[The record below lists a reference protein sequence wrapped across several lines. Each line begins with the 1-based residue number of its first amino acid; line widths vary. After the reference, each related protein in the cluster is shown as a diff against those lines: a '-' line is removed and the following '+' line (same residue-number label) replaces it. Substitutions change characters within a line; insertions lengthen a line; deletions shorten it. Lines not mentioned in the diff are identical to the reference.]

1 MYTECI
7 IKKFNIFKTFLLKF
21 VTIFMVIR
29 MDNVSKIMD
38 ELIEKI
44 NKASI
49 EYYVNDNPTITDQ
62 EYDDYYNELLRLEK
76 KYPELKKSNS
86 PTLRVGGKVV
96 DKFEK
101 VTHDTPMLSFDDIFN
116 EDEIVLF
123 DERIRKS
130 CPNASY
136 TLEPKMDGLS
146 GSLLYKNGVLVRAA
160 TRGDGLIGEN
170 ITHNVETIKSVP
182 LKLNK
187 ALDIEVRGEIYMS
200 KASFEKCNKE
210 REKNGENLFANPR
223 NAAAGSVRQ
232 LDSKIAAKRNLDFM
246 AYFLPNPE
254 KYGIKTQEESLKL
267 LKELGFKT
275 NYKLNGLAK
284 GVNDIISYIDDLGK
298 KRPDLP
304 FEIDGVV
311 LKVNSLDDEAKLGFT
326 ERVPRWGIAYKFP
339 AEEVLTTL
347 KDIKFT
353 VGRTGKITPN
363 AIFSPVHVAG
373 SIVSKAT
380 LHNEDYCLDKDVRV
394 GDVIS
399 IRKAGDVIP
408 EVVEVKKE
416 RRTGNEVLFKMIE
429 NCPMCSSKLVK
440 EDANYFCKNSL
451 CPARKIEGLIH
462 FASRDTMN
470 IDGLGER
477 IIEDFYNMGFI
488 KSISDIYLLSN
499 HKEDLIEL
507 EGFGEKSVNNLLNSI
522 ENSKNNSLEKVLFA
536 LGIRHVGKKTAK
548 IIAKKYKTI
557 DNLINASEEEL
568 TSVNDIG
575 EIIAKSIKEYLSDS
589 NNLNLIEDLKKLGLN
604 FEYKNEG
611 EDDKLSGMTFV
622 LTGTLE
628 KYKRDELTKIL
639 ENKGAKVTSS
649 VTKKTSAVIVGDKP
663 GSKYDKALK
672 LGITIYNEKDVEN
685 IIK

>member
-1 MYTECI
+1 
-7 IKKFNIFKTFLLKF
+7 
-21 VTIFMVIR
+21 
-29 MDNVSKIMD
+29 MDNIKLRMD
-38 ELIEKI
+38 ELIDII
-44 NKASI
+44 NEASI
-49 EYYVNDNPTITDQ
+49 KYYVDDNPSITDQ
-62 EYDDYYNELLRLEK
+62 EYDDYYNELLKLEE
-76 KYPELKKSNS
+76 KYPDLKRSDS

-101 VTHDTPMLSFDDIFN
+101 VTHESPMLSFDDIFN

-123 DERIRKS
+123 DERIKKT
-130 CPNASY
+130 CPNATY

-146 GSLLYKNGVLVRAA
+146 GSLLYEKGVLKRAA

-182 LKLNK
+182 LRLNK
-187 ALDIEVRGEIYMS
+187 ELDIEVRGEIYMS

-210 REKNGENLFANPR
+210 KEKRGENLFANPR

-246 AYFLPNPE
+246 AYFIPNPD
-254 KYGIKTQEESLKL
+254 KYGIKTQSESLAF

-275 NYKLNGLAK
+275 NYNLNGLAK
-284 GVNDIISYIDDLGK
+284 NINYIINYIDDLGS
-298 KRPDLP
+298 KRSNLP

-311 LKVNSLDDEAKLGFT
+311 LKVNSLEDEAKLGFT

-347 KDIKFT
+347 KEIKFT

-363 AIFSPVHVAG
+363 ALFSPVHVAG
-373 SIVSKAT
+373 SVISKAT

-416 RRTGNEVLFKMIE
+416 RRTGKEVPFKMIE
-429 NCPMCSSKLVK
+429 NCPMCASKLVK
-440 EDANYFCKNSL
+440 EDANYFCKNDL
-451 CPARKIEGLIH
+451 CPARKMEGLIH
-462 FASRDTMN
+462 FASRNTMN

-507 EGFGEKSVNNLLNSI
+507 EGFGEKSVNNLLESI

-548 IIAKKYKTI
+548 ILAKRYKNI
-557 DNLINASEEEL
+557 DNIINVNIDEL
-568 TSVNDIG
+568 TNVNDIG
-575 EIIAKSIKEYLSDS
+575 EIIAKSVKTYFDDPL
-589 NNLNLIEDLKKLGLN
+589 NLKLIEDLKKLGLN
-604 FEYKNEG
+604 FEFKNDSS
-611 EDDKLSGMTFV
+611 DDTLSGMTFV

-628 KYKRDELTKIL
+628 KYKREELTKIL
-639 ENKGAKVTSS
+639 EDKGAKVTSS
-649 VTKKTSAVIVGDKP
+649 VTKKTTGVIVGDKP

-672 LGITIYNEKDVEN
+672 LGVKIYKEEDVLN

>member
-1 MYTECI
+1 
-7 IKKFNIFKTFLLKF
+7 
-21 VTIFMVIR
+21 
-29 MDNVSKIMD
+29 MDNIKLRMD
-38 ELIEKI
+38 ELIDII
-44 NKASI
+44 NEASI
-49 EYYVNDNPTITDQ
+49 KYYVDDNPSITDQ
-62 EYDDYYNELLRLEK
+62 EYDDYYNELLKLEE
-76 KYPELKKSNS
+76 KYPDLKRSDS

-101 VTHDTPMLSFDDIFN
+101 VTHESPMLSFDDIFN

-123 DERIRKS
+123 DERIKKT
-130 CPNASY
+130 CPNATY

-146 GSLLYKNGVLVRAA
+146 GSLLYEKGVLKRAA

-170 ITHNVETIKSVP
+170 ITHNVKTIKSVP
-182 LKLNK
+182 LRLNK
-187 ALDIEVRGEIYMS
+187 ELDIEVRGEIYMS

-210 REKNGENLFANPR
+210 KEKRGENLFANPR

-246 AYFLPNPE
+246 AYFIPNPD
-254 KYGIKTQEESLKL
+254 KYGIKTQGESLEF

-284 GVNDIISYIDDLGK
+284 DVNDIINYIDDLGR
-298 KRPDLP
+298 KRPNLP

-311 LKVNSLDDEAKLGFT
+311 LKVNSLEDEAKLGFT

-347 KDIKFT
+347 KEIKFT

-363 AIFSPVHVAG
+363 ALFSPVHVAG
-373 SIVSKAT
+373 SVISKAT

-416 RRTGNEVLFKMIE
+416 RRTGKEVPFKMIE
-429 NCPMCSSKLVK
+429 NCPMCASKLVK
-440 EDANYFCKNSL
+440 EDANYFCKNDL
-451 CPARKIEGLIH
+451 CPARKMEGLIH
-462 FASRDTMN
+462 FASRNTMN

-507 EGFGEKSVNNLLNSI
+507 EGFGEKSVNNLLESI

-548 IIAKKYKTI
+548 ILAKRYKNI
-557 DNLINASEEEL
+557 DNIINVNIDEL
-568 TSVNDIG
+568 TNVNDIG
-575 EIIAKSIKEYLSDS
+575 EIIAKSVRTYFDDPL
-589 NNLNLIEDLKKLGLN
+589 NLKLIEDLKKLGLN
-604 FEYKNEG
+604 FEYK
-611 EDDKLSGMTFV
+611 DDSSDDTLSGMTFV

-628 KYKRDELTKIL
+628 KYKREELTKIL
-639 ENKGAKVTSS
+639 EDKGAKVTSS
-649 VTKKTSAVIVGDKP
+649 VTKKTTGVIVGDKP

-672 LGITIYNEKDVEN
+672 LGVKIYNEEDVLN